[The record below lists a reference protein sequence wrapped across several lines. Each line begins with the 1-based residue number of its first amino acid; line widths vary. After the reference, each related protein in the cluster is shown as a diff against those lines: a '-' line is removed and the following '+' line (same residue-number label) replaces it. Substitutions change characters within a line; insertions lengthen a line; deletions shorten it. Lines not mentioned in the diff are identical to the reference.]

1 TESVLRGS
9 LFRSAYELLFVPMD
23 PNERRRVKTF
33 LDVTCDRAGESAGA
47 GLVQLLLVA
56 PLASVTAS
64 LLTLVL
70 IIEAAAFWLGRRL
83 DPLYLGVVEAQLVR
97 HRDARPVSFVSEAG
111 WSILQLP

>member
-47 GLVQLLLVA
+47 GFVQLLLVI

-70 IIEAAAFWLGRRL
+70 LVEAAAFVLGRQL
-83 DPLYLGVVEAQLVR
+83 DRLYLGVVETQLLR
-97 HRDARPVSFVSEAG
+97 HREPPPVS
-111 WSILQLP
+111 L